1 VHADYIPVRQEIKA
15 SYGEGEVLPVQ
26 VHDGSTL
33 LLRKLDRNYDPTHRG
48 KAFEYLRSKLREGE
62 HVTGLIFVSEGGKDM
77 HDMNGTT
84 DVPLNRLP
92 YEKLHPGQAG
102 LTRILQRYS

>member
-1 VHADYIPVRQEIKA
+1 MRRLLV
-15 SYGEGEVLPVQ
+15 
-26 VHDGSTL
+26 L

-48 KAFEYLRSKLREGE
+48 KAFEYLRTRLREGE
-62 HVTGLIFVSEGGKDM
+62 HVTGLIYVQESTKDM

-84 DVPLNRLP
+84 DVPLNQVP

-102 LTRILQRYS
+102 LAKILKRYA